1 VQTTTGQTIPYTL
14 PGFQIEE
21 VVEKDNKLILK
32 ASSMATSGSCPD
44 CGVRSDRVHSYYTR
58 SPRDLPCGSQAVSL
72 MLRVRRFRC
81 VNATCPRATFVER
94 LPHLV
99 PVHGQRTTRLTRA
112 LRAVAFALGGEAGTR
127 LLSHLYL
134 SYSADTLLN
143 IIRRTPVDT
152 ASEVRVLGVDDWA
165 FRKGQDYGTILVDL
179 ERHQVV
185 DLLPDREATTL
196 ASWLQ
201 AHPEIEVISRDRAGG
216 YAQGATQGAPQ
227 AVQVADRWHLLKNL
241 WEALA
246 ASYDCHYQLLGQL
259 SIEQPATRITQ
270 ATPNEVSEHD
280 VTLPTTTAKPVRR
293 KPLSPTQ
300 QARADRRQYWLDKF
314 DQVHALRT
322 QGMSLKAIAREL
334 DLNIRTVRKY
344 SQLTELPKKTS
355 PKPGPRILDPYRAYL
370 RERLSAGDVPSRQ
383 LWQEIRRRGFTGG
396 HSTVYKYVAQLRRE
410 LGISPRKPAAP
421 TAEPRSRRLTSRT
434 LATLGLRP
442 PDTRS
447 DTQQQLIDT
456 ACQLHPE
463 IQIATQLA
471 SAFATMLRERD
482 VDRLDMW
489 LHETANCQIPSLVGF
504 VSGIMR
510 DYAAVKTS
518 FSLPWSNGQVEG
530 QVNRLKFIKRQMYG
544 RAKFDLLRAR
554 VLHPP

>member
-1 VQTTTGQTIPYTL
+1 MLFTM
-14 PGFQIEE
+14 PGFEIEE

-32 ASSMATSGSCPD
+32 ASSTATSGPCPKCD
-44 CGVRSDRVHSYYTR
+44 VRSDRVHSYYTR
-58 SPRDLPCGSQAVSL
+58 SPRDLPWGDHAVSL
-72 MLRVRRFRC
+72 KLKVRRFRC
-81 VNATCPRATFVER
+81 MNVTCEQATFVER
-94 LPHLV
+94 LPNLV
-99 PVHGQRTTRLTRA
+99 PVHGQRTTRLSRA

-127 LLSHLYL
+127 LLSHLYM

-143 IIRRTPVDT
+143 IIRRTPADT
-152 ASEVRVLGVDDWA
+152 PSEVRVLGVDDWA

-179 ERHQVV
+179 EQHRVI
-185 DLLPDREATTL
+185 DLLPDREAATL

-201 AHPEIEVISRDRAGG
+201 AHPEIEVISRDRGG
-216 YAQGATQGAPQ
+216 AYAQGAAQGAPQ

-241 WEALA
+241 WQALA
-246 ASYDCHYQLLGQL
+246 ESYDCHYQLLGQL
-259 SIEQPATRITQ
+259 SFEYSATREAQ
-270 ATPNEVSEHD
+270 ADPDAAPEAE
-280 VTLPTTTAKPVRR
+280 VTLPTPTAKPVRH
-293 KPLSPTQ
+293 KPLSPVE
-300 QARADRRQYWLDKF
+300 QARAERRQYWLDKF
-314 DQVHALRT
+314 EQVHTLRK
-322 QGMSLKAIAREL
+322 QGMSLNAIAREL
-334 DLNIRTVRKY
+334 DLNIQTVRKY
-344 SQLTELPKKTS
+344 NRLTELPKKTS
-355 PKPGPRILDPYRAYL
+355 PRPGPRILDPYRAYL

-383 LWQEIRRRGFTGG
+383 LWQEVRQRGFTGG

-410 LGISPRKPAAP
+410 WGIPSRKPAST

-434 LATLGLRP
+434 LATLVLRP
-442 PDTRS
+442 PDTLA
-447 DTQQQLIDT
+447 DTQQQLIET

-471 SAFATMLRERD
+471 SAFATMLRERE
-482 VDRLDMW
+482 VDHLDTW
-489 LHETANCQIPSLVGF
+489 LHETANCQIPSLAGF

-510 DYAAVKTS
+510 DYAAVKAA